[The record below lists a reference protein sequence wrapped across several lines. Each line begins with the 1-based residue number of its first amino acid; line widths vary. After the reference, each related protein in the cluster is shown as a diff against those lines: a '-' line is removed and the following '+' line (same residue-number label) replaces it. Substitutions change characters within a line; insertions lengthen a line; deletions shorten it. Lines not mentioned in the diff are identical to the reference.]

1 MTLHCHF
8 VLLKIFHS
16 SLSFKAAS
24 EDDLEDWLI
33 FLIILHV
40 VLSFYLFLM
49 RSKDLNVA
57 TFSIL
62 LNLFDD
68 IFIVFENI

>member
-8 VLLKIFHS
+8 VLLNIFDG
-16 SLSFKAAS
+16 SLSFEAAS